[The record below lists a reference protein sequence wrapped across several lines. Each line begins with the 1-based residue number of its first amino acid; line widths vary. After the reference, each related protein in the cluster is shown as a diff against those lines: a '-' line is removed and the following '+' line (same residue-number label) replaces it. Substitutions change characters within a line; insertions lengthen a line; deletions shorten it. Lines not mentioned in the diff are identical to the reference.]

1 MLSASQ
7 NNVNLNY
14 ASYTYTTPNS
24 GTVIARLGTLVAP
37 NNTGSPINYSL
48 NVGVV
53 YSLPDAAGNFSSII
67 AEPTS
72 TCSLTLN
79 TEPTTSLRL
88 ADRCPALKAT
98 NQPISMSRA
107 VCGALYYQWEFT
119 QTLPSA
125 APAVYANTANYTS
138 VLFLNNVPGMGAG
151 KTYSVRVR
159 AVHASGNM
167 GEWGATECLR
177 TVGSGMNLLSEEQNV
192 SLIDFGSSDVAIY
205 PNPVMEGTFTIIGQ
219 DAMESEAKVEV
230 YNNLGARVLASTYF
244 SEGSKLIEVPVAND
258 WAAGLYMVNV
268 KWNGKE
274 MTKRLVIEK

>member
-1 MLSASQ
+1 LTP
-7 NNVNLNY
+7 
-14 ASYTYTTPNS
+14 YTYTTPNS

-37 NNTGSPINYSL
+37 NNTGSAINYAL

-72 TCSLTLN
+72 TCSFTLN
-79 TEPTTSLRL
+79 TESTTSLRL
-88 ADRCPALKAT
+88 ADRCPAVKAT

-125 APAVYANTANYTS
+125 APAVYANTANFAS
-138 VLFLNNVPGMGAG
+138 VLFLNNVPGMGPG
-151 KTYSVRVR
+151 KVYNVRVR
-159 AVHASGNM
+159 ALHASGNM
-167 GEWGATECLR
+167 GEWGTTECLR
-177 TVGSGMNLLSEEQNV
+177 TVGSGMALLAEDQTPGMV
-192 SLIDFGSSDVAIY
+192 DFGTTDVAIY
-205 PNPVMEGTFTIIGQ
+205 PNPVMDGTFTIIGQ
-219 DAMESEAKVEV
+219 DAMETEAKVEV
-230 YNNLGARVLASTYF
+230 YNNLGARVWASTYF
-244 SEGSKLIEVPVAND
+244 SEGSKLIEVPVAAD
-258 WAAGLYMVNV
+258 WASGLYMVNV